1 MMTMRRLDGHL
12 RSRAMANQK
21 KAEGADLWFGTTDD
35 MAKIADLEHDPHLDL
50 AYFKPKSMEWIS
62 ASSTPLI
69 ARDRKKM
76 GELYAEDWKMWFA
89 SEGDPRLKTPDD
101 PRMVLIG
108 V

>member
-1 MMTMRRLDGHL
+1 
-12 RSRAMANQK
+12 MANQK

-35 MAKIADLEHDPHLDL
+35 TAKIADLEHDPHLNL

-62 ASSTPLI
+62 ASGTPLI